1 MGFDTAQNSMQKLSQ
16 ILGHKK
22 ISNQSP
28 LRTTNYTGTVVTI
41 ALVSLAS
48 EYSVAVRI
56 LVSSTFIYKDKACIH
71 SPSPSFVISSY
82 GNFQCSCDV
91 NDRMHFKSTSFTT
104 ATREPILES
113 SLKLLIPDLLLGFP
127 LFCTMEMD
135 N

>member
-56 LVSSTFIYKDKACIH
+56 LVSSTFIYKDKTFIH
-71 SPSPSFVISSY
+71 P
-82 GNFQCSCDV
+82 
-91 NDRMHFKSTSFTT
+91 RH
-104 ATREPILES
+104 
-113 SLKLLIPDLLLGFP
+113 LLLFHHTAI
-127 LFCTMEMD
+127 FNVFVT
-135 N
+135 